1 MEVEMNR
8 IGGCILAGFLVLS
21 LASTTVWAQAETAQ
35 ISGIIKDSSG
45 AVLPG
50 VQVTATQTATGTKRS
65 TVSNET
71 GNYVLPSLPPGPYM
85 LQAELPGFKSHIQ
98 TGIVLQVDERPEIN
112 LVLQVGQV
120 SEQVEV
126 QADAALVESRTSAIG
141 HVVTN
146 QEVAEMPLNGRDPH
160 ELIFLAGMANYPGA
174 ASFNSIRNYPTVV
187 VSVAG
192 GNGDTTAYLL
202 DGVMWQDPYNSLS
215 LPLPFPDALQEF
227 KVETSAAPPQY
238 GFHAGATV
246 NALTK
251 SGTNEYHGDLFE
263 FVRNGDLNARDA
275 FAAKRDTLKRNQ
287 FGGVIG
293 GPIKKGKMFFF
304 GGYQRTSL
312 RSDGQQNTAFI
323 PTPAAIAGDFTALAS
338 PACNNGRQITLPS
351 GFGFVDD
358 KISPAL
364 LNPVALNIA
373 KTLPAVDDPC
383 GRTLYGLVA
392 NQDENLVTAKV
403 DYQISEKNSIF
414 GRYMSGQLTQSSTY
428 DGHNPLS
435 INTGAVHDLD
445 YGVVLGDTYLF
456 TSTLINA
463 LRVGVNRTNVVT
475 TQDNVSSWAGYG
487 ANVTPLSQTIIS
499 LAATGAFNIGGGP
512 ASSKGSHSTPMWSIF
527 DDLSLVK
534 GAHQIGIG
542 GSIFKQG
549 LNYFSYGPAV
559 GTATFTGQQ
568 TGLILGDFMLGRM
581 STFSQGTI
589 YGFYERQ
596 FYDSLYAQDTWK
608 LHSRF
613 TLNYGLRWEPYLS
626 PYNNR
631 GENEHFDF
639 SLFAQNVHSNVF
651 TNAPAGLVFPGDPQY
666 TSGKYINGPVW
677 KKFYPRIGIAW
688 DPQGNGRMTI
698 RAGFGMFG
706 DRASMLNSSNIF
718 NSPPFGSAVTVSNG
732 TLSDPWVNYPGGNP
746 MPLLSSLQGVGV
758 YAHNIPFPL
767 SGQYVNSPLSNFHPT
782 YENQWNL
789 SVQRQFGNDWLLS
802 ANYVGNSTIHM
813 LSGENVNPAVYIP
826 GVGDAIGN
834 CTYNGQRVP
843 FTVSPGAACSTVGNQ
858 QSRRLLSL
866 QNPAAG
872 QYYGPIGQIDDGGTA
887 TYEGLFLSAQKRMS
901 HGVTAQANYT
911 WSHCIGDVYN
921 GNASSTGN
929 VPPNNRRLYRGN
941 CAGIDLRQ
949 QFVLNLV
956 ATTPKFS
963 NRTLRILVG
972 NWQVAPILQIKSA
985 GEFSVFT
992 GTDQALTTVANQPP
1006 VLINPNPYPS
1016 KQTLD
1021 NWISRSAFAPAPLGT
1036 YGNVGYNSFKGP
1048 GVFQLNMA
1056 VSRNFSLGEK
1066 RSIQLRGE
1074 AFNLPNHVNGTFG
1087 APGSINLNSTNF
1099 GHITQ
1104 DISGNGGLL
1113 PGDYRVIQLALK
1125 FAF

>member
-1 MEVEMNR
+1 MNR
-8 IGGCILAGFLVLS
+8 IGVCLLAAFLVLS
-21 LASTTVWAQAETAQ
+21 LASTTSWAQVLTAQ
-35 ISGIIKDSSG
+35 ISGTIKDPSG

-50 VQVTATQTATGTKRS
+50 VQITATQTATGAKRS

-71 GNYVLPSLPPGPYM
+71 GNYVLPSLPTGPYM
-85 LQAELPGFKSHIQ
+85 LQAELPGFKSFVQ

-112 LVLQVGQV
+112 IVLQIGQV

-126 QADAALVESRTSAIG
+126 QADAAFVETRTTAIG

-174 ASFNSIRNYPTVV
+174 ASFNSVRNYPTVV

-246 NALTK
+246 NAVTK
-251 SGTNEYHGDLFE
+251 SGTNEFHGDLFE
-263 FVRNGDLNARDA
+263 FLRNGDLNARDA
-275 FAAKRDTLKRNQ
+275 FAVSRDTLKRNQ
-287 FGGVIG
+287 FGGVLG

-312 RSDGQQNTAFI
+312 RSDGQQSTAFI

-338 PACNNGRQITLPS
+338 PECNNGRPITLPAS
-351 GFGFVDD
+351 MGFVNNR
-358 KISPAL
+358 ISPTL
-364 LNPVALNIA
+364 LNPVAVNIA
-373 KTLPAVDDPC
+373 KTLPAAANPC
-383 GRTLYGLVA
+383 GKTLYGLVA

-403 DYQISEKNSIF
+403 DYQISDKNSIF
-414 GRYMSGQLTQSSTY
+414 GRYMSGQLNQSSTY

-435 INTGAVHDLD
+435 ISTGAVNDLD
-445 YGVVLGDTYLF
+445 YGVVLGNTYLF
-456 TSTLINA
+456 SPTLINT

-475 TQDNVSSWAGYG
+475 TQDNVSNWAGYG
-487 ANVTPLSQTIIS
+487 ANVTPLNQTIIS
-499 LAATGAFNIGGGP
+499 LAAQGAFNIGGGP

-542 GSIFKQG
+542 GSMFKQG

-568 TGLILGDFMLGRM
+568 TGLILGDFMMGRM

-608 LHSRF
+608 MNSHL
-613 TLNYGLRWEPYLS
+613 TVNYGVRWEPYLS

-631 GENEHFDF
+631 GENEHFDL
-639 SLFAQNVHSNVF
+639 SLFAQNVHTNVF
-651 TNAPAGLVFPGDPQY
+651 TNAPAGLIFPGDPQY

-677 KKFYPRIGIAW
+677 KKFYPRVGIAW
-688 DPQGNGRMTI
+688 DPQGNGKMAI

-718 NSPPFGSAVTVSNG
+718 NSPPFGSAITVSNG
-732 TLSDPWVNYPGGNP
+732 LLSDPWVNYPGGNP
-746 MPLLSSLQGVGV
+746 MPLLASLQGVGV
-758 YAHNIPFPL
+758 YARNIPFPL

-789 SVQRQFGNDWLLS
+789 SVQRQVGNDWLLT

-813 LSGENVNPAVYIP
+813 LTGENINPAVYIP
-826 GVGDAIGN
+826 GVGDPNGN

-843 FTVSPGAACSTVGNQ
+843 FTVAPGAACSTVGNQ
-858 QSRRLLSL
+858 QSRRRLTL

-929 VPPNNRRLYRGN
+929 VPPDNRRLYRGN

-963 NRTLRILVG
+963 NRTLRILAG

-985 GEFSVFT
+985 GQFSVFT

-1006 VLINPNPYPS
+1006 VLVNPNPYPS
-1016 KQTLD
+1016 KQTFD
-1021 NWISRSAFAPAPLGT
+1021 NWIDRSAFAPAAPGT

-1056 VSRNFSLGEK
+1056 LSRTFSLGEK

-1087 APGSINLNSTNF
+1087 ANGNINLNSTNF

-1125 FAF
+1125 LAF

>member
-1 MEVEMNR
+1 MNR
-8 IGGCILAGFLVLS
+8 IGICILAAFLFLF
-21 LASTTVWAQAETAQ
+21 LASAMARAQVQTAQ
-35 ISGIIKDSSG
+35 ISGTIKDPSG

-50 VQVTATQTATGTKRS
+50 VQVTATQTATGAKRS

-71 GNYVLPSLPPGPYM
+71 GNYVLPSLPTGPYM
-85 LQAELPGFKSHIQ
+85 LQAELPGFKTFVQ
-98 TGIVLQVDERPEIN
+98 TGIILQVDERPEIN
-112 LVLQVGQV
+112 IVLQIGQV

-126 QADAALVESRTSAIG
+126 QADAAFVESRTTAIG

-146 QEVAEMPLNGRDPH
+146 QEVAEMPLNGRDAH
-160 ELIFLAGMANYPGA
+160 ELIFLAGMATYPGA

-246 NALTK
+246 NAVTK
-251 SGTNEYHGDLFE
+251 SGTNEFHGDLFE
-263 FVRNGDLNARDA
+263 FLRNGDLNARDA
-275 FAAKRDTLKRNQ
+275 FAVARDTLKRNQ
-287 FGGVIG
+287 FGGVVG

-312 RSDGQQNTAFI
+312 RSDGQQSTAFI

-338 PACNNGRQITLPS
+338 PECNNNRPITLPAS
-351 GFGFVDD
+351 MGFVNN
-358 KISPAL
+358 KISPTL
-364 LNPVALNIA
+364 LNPVAVNIA
-373 KTLPAVDDPC
+373 KTLPAVANPC
-383 GRTLYGLVA
+383 GKTLYGLVA
-392 NQDENLVTAKV
+392 NQDENLFTAKV
-403 DYQISEKNSIF
+403 DYQISDKNSIF
-414 GRYMSGQLTQSSTY
+414 GRYMSGQLNQSSTY

-435 INTGAVHDLD
+435 IATGAVNDLD
-445 YGVVLGDTYLF
+445 YGVVLGNTYLF
-456 TSTLINA
+456 SPTLINA

-475 TQDNVSSWAGYG
+475 TQDNVSNWAGYG
-487 ANVTPLSQTIIS
+487 ANVTPLNQTIIS

-542 GSIFKQG
+542 GSIFQQG

-568 TGLILGDFMLGRM
+568 TGLILGDFMMGRM

-608 LHSRF
+608 INSRF
-613 TLNYGLRWEPYLS
+613 TMNYGLRWEPYLS

-631 GENEHFDF
+631 GENEHFDL
-639 SLFAQNVHSNVF
+639 SLFAQNVRSNVF
-651 TNAPAGLVFPGDPQY
+651 TNAPPGLIFPGDSQY

-677 KKFYPRIGIAW
+677 KKFYPRIGLAW
-688 DPQGNGRMTI
+688 DPQGNGKMAI

-718 NSPPFGSAVTVSNG
+718 NSPPFGSAITVSNG
-732 TLSDPWVNYPGGNP
+732 LLSDPWVNYPGGNP
-746 MPLLSSLQGVGV
+746 MPLLASLQGVGV
-758 YAHNIPFPL
+758 YARNIPFPL

-782 YENQWNL
+782 YENQWNV
-789 SVQRQFGNDWLLS
+789 SVQRQVGNDWLLS

-813 LSGENVNPAVYIP
+813 LTGENINPAVYIP
-826 GVGDAIGN
+826 GVGDANGN

-843 FTVSPGAACSTVGNQ
+843 FTVASGATCSSVANQ
-858 QSRRLLSL
+858 QSRRRLTL
-866 QNPAAG
+866 QNPAGG

-887 TYEGLFLSAQKRMS
+887 TYEGMFLSAQKRMS
-901 HGVTAQANYT
+901 HGITAQANYT

-929 VPPNNRRLYRGN
+929 VPPDNRRLYRGN

-963 NRTLRILVG
+963 NRTLRILAG

-985 GEFSVFT
+985 GQFSVFT
-992 GTDQALTTVANQPP
+992 GTDQALTTVSNQPP
-1006 VLINPNPYPS
+1006 VLINPNPYPG

-1021 NWISRSAFAPAPLGT
+1021 NWIDRTAFAPAPAGT

-1056 VSRNFSLGEK
+1056 LSRTFSLGEK

-1125 FAF
+1125 IAF